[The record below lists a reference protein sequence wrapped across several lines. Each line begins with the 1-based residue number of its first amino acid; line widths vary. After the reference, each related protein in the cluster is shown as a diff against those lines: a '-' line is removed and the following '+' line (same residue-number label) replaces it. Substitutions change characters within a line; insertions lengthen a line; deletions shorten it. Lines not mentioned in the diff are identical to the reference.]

1 MLKLSRLLNRI
12 QEKLETEKKGIRL
25 SDLLTE
31 EELLRLRKEIEPET
45 E

>member
-1 MLKLSRLLNRI
+1 MNQALRKEFL
-12 QEKLETEKKGIRL
+12 LETEKKGIRL

-31 EELLRLRKEIEPET
+31 EELLRLRQEIEPET

>member
-1 MLKLSRLLNRI
+1 MNHGFRVEFLLK
-12 QEKLETEKKGIRL
+12 KEKKGIRL

-31 EELLRLRKEIEPET
+31 EELLRLRQEIEPET